1 MKMNKLH
8 ENNIVL
14 LVYGKFSVVII
25 RNAVICNLYLSF
37 VLSNTS

>member
-25 RNAVICNLYLSF
+25 RNTVICNLYLSF
-37 VLSNTS
+37 VSSNTS